1 MSPKAAAEELGYT
14 FLPCVLSYL
23 HRAPSLIQLNKLTA
37 GNRKLDGGLR
47 NSDGVADSNG
57 NLNRS
62 SNEEYI
68 NMKNVLV
75 ADDVDALVVPVSQKK
90 RQENKNHSHYFHALL
105 SLFFSTQCFIEL
117 AIFFWIVLSLIIVRL
132 IHDS

>member
-1 MSPKAAAEELGYT
+1 MTLPADDCVSPKAAAEELGYT

-47 NSDGVADSNG
+47 NSDCVADSNG
-57 NLNRS
+57 NGNRG

-75 ADDVDALVVPVSQKK
+75 ADDVDALVVPVSKEKDKQIKIILIIFML
-90 RQENKNHSHYFHALL
+90 SFLYFSQLSVLL
-105 SLFFSTQCFIEL
+105 NWLSFFGLFFP
-117 AIFFWIVLSLIIVRL
+117 
-132 IHDS
+132 